1 MKITITLPMNHPETT
16 IRDLLEKEWLV
27 PRKVRHFLRIRKNVW
42 INQQP
47 ALFHHEVKGN
57 DQITLLFE
65 ETDYNY
71 QEVQLGD
78 AKHIRVLYEDE
89 HLIIVDKPAG
99 MKTHP
104 NEPTENS
111 TLLNHLAAYLD
122 TKQQRPYGCPPL
134 GQRNKR
140 CRFICKKSICLAD
153 TWKNVG
159 TKNDLSE
166 ISSHRMGRNCQ
177 RYDHHQ

>member
-1 MKITITLPMNHPETT
+1 
-16 IRDLLEKEWLV
+16 
-27 PRKVRHFLRIRKNVW
+27 
-42 INQQP
+42 
-47 ALFHHEVKGN
+47 EVKGN

-78 AKHIRVLYEDE
+78 AAHIRVLHEDE

-122 TKQQRPYGCPPL
+122 TKQQRPY
-134 GQRNKR
+134 
-140 CRFICKKSICLAD
+140 
-153 TWKNVG
+153 VV
-159 TKNDLSE
+159 
-166 ISSHRMGRNCQ
+166 HRL
-177 RYDHHQ
+177 DK